1 MTETASRRRYAAHAR
16 STDTFGR
23 VLCSSR
29 DQHFVVDGPVQNGCP
44 GEAVTPGELF
54 LSSVASC
61 GVELV
66 QVFARQEDIAL
77 RSIGVA
83 ISGELDLDDPVRP
96 DVTVFRRVELEFALD
111 GPSQPQAELLVKRFK
126 GR

>member
-1 MTETASRRRYAAHAR
+1 MSSNQRLYAAHAR

-23 VLCSSR
+23 VLCSTR

-66 QVFARQEDIAL
+66 QVFARQDEVPL
-77 RSIGVA
+77 RSVQVE
-83 ISGELDLDDPVRP
+83 ISGELDLDDPVRS
-96 DVTVFRRVELEFALD
+96 DVTVFRSVHLDFTLD
-111 GPSQPQAELLVKRFK
+111 GASDDQAELLVKRFK

>member
-1 MTETASRRRYAAHAR
+1 MSAAVRRYSAHAR

-23 VLCSSR
+23 VLCSAR

-54 LSSVASC
+54 LSSVAAC

-66 QVFARQEDIAL
+66 QVFARQEEVPL
-77 RSIGVA
+77 RSIAVE
-83 ISGELDLDDPVRP
+83 ISGEMDLDNPVRV
-96 DVTVFRRVELEFALD
+96 DVTVFSRVEIAFALD
-111 GPSQPQAELLVKRFK
+111 GPSSDQAERLVKRFK

>member
-1 MTETASRRRYAAHAR
+1 MTESATRRRYEAHAR

-23 VLCSSR
+23 VLCSAR

-66 QVFARQEDIAL
+66 QVFARGEEIPL
-77 RSIGVA
+77 RSIAVDIA
-83 ISGELDLDDPVRP
+83 GELDLEDPVRP
-96 DVTVFRRVELEFALD
+96 DVTVFRRVELEFALE
-111 GPSQPQAELLVKRFK
+111 GPSQEQADLLVKRFK